1 MKVVEFNQI
10 DSIMQNVKIILTTPK
25 GTDIHRPDFGSNL
38 YLFIDR
44 PMTAITRGKIMSE
57 IADAIEEWEP
67 RVKVRNISLNKD
79 YERLLISIELEIK
92 ETGEIIEIPL
102 WLNS

>member
-1 MKVVEFNQI
+1 
-10 DSIMQNVKIILTTPK
+10 MQNVKIILSTIK
-25 GTDIHRPDFGSNL
+25 GSDIHRPTFGSNL
-38 YLFIDR
+38 YLFIDQ
-44 PMTAITRGKIMSE
+44 PMTAITRGKIMAE

-67 RVKVRNISLNKD
+67 RVKIRNVALNKD

-92 ETGEIIEIPL
+92 DTGEIIEIPL

>member
-1 MKVVEFNQI
+1 MKVVETNQLN
-10 DSIMQNVKIILTTPK
+10 SIMQNVKVILTTIK

-38 YLFIDR
+38 YLFIDQ
-44 PMTAITRGKIMSE
+44 PMTAITRGKIMAE

-67 RVKVRNISLNKD
+67 RVKVRNIALNKD

-92 ETGEIIEIPL
+92 DIGEIIEIPL

>member
-1 MKVVEFNQI
+1 MKVVETNQLN
-10 DSIMQNVKIILTTPK
+10 SIMQNVRIILTTPR

-38 YLFIDR
+38 HLFIDQ
-44 PMTAITRGKIMSE
+44 PMTTITRGKIMAE
-57 IADAIEEWEP
+57 IADAIEKWEP
-67 RVKVRNISLNKD
+67 RVKVSNLSLNKS
-79 YERLLISIELEIK
+79 YERLLISIELVIK

>member
-1 MKVVEFNQI
+1 MKVVETNQLN
-10 DSIMQNVKIILTTPK
+10 SIMQNIKVILTTIK

-38 YLFIDR
+38 YLFLDQ
-44 PMTAITRGKIMSE
+44 PMTAITRGKIMAE
-57 IADAIEEWEP
+57 IVDAIEKWEP
-67 RVKVRNISLNKD
+67 RVKIRNISLNKS

-92 ETGEIIEIPL
+92 DTGEIMEIPV

>member
-1 MKVVEFNQI
+1 MKVVETNQLN
-10 DSIMQNVKIILTTPK
+10 SIMQNVKVILTTVK

-38 YLFIDR
+38 YLFIDQ
-44 PMTAITRGKIMSE
+44 PITAITRGKIMSE

-67 RVKVRNISLNKD
+67 RVKIRNVALNKD

-92 ETGEIIEIPL
+92 DTGEIIEIPL